1 MGAQITTNNNDLDFK
16 VKLISGLRSRDTRH
30 FIFNGIIIC
39 RNCRIIILDYVI
51 DK

>member
-1 MGAQITTNNNDLDFK
+1 MRAQITTNNNDLDFK
-16 VKLISGLRSRDTRH
+16 IKLISSLGLRDTRH
-30 FIFNGIIIC
+30 FIFNGIFIC